1 MNRFASLCI
10 ALCAVMLLAACAAKP
25 ELIARSGG
33 NPEQVDLSGNWRL
46 QGGAERAPTVEPQMR
61 VPTGTSAS
69 QRSRR
74 SGSSNGTSLGVFI
87 EHGNLLKVSQT
98 DYGIF
103 FSFDRA
109 IVHEYNFG
117 ENTDVAVGPI
127 EARRVSG
134 WDGQSFVTDTM
145 DEAGNLLTESWRLE
159 DGGEIL
165 VRDISISRKNKQSF
179 FLRQR
184 FEQR

>member
-1 MNRFASLCI
+1 
-10 ALCAVMLLAACAAKP
+10 MLLAACAAKP
-25 ELIARSGG
+25 ELIPRSGG
-33 NPEQVDLSGNWRL
+33 NPEQVDLSGNWRQ

-61 VPTGTSAS
+61 VPTGTSSQAR

-74 SGSSNGTSLGVFI
+74 SGSSGGTSLGVFI
-87 EHGNLLKVSQT
+87 EYGNLLKVSQT

-117 ENTDVAVGPI
+117 ENIDVAVGPI

-134 WDGQSFVTDTM
+134 WDGQSFVTETM

-159 DGGEIL
+159 DGGDIL
-165 VRDISISRKNKQSF
+165 VRDISMSRKNKQSF